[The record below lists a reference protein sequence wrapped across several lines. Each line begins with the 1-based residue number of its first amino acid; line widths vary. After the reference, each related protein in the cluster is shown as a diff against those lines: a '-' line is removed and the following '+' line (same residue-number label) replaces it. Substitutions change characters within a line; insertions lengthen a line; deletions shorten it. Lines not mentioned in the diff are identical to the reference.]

1 MYRLYSK
8 SYISLIC
15 AFLVIS
21 CTSQSTVKPTQLN
34 NGKHKHSENEVLAQD
49 RDFSEVSFLLS
60 DEFKSI
66 GLDPKFSYKT
76 IELLFTGDIMAHK
89 PNFLMKNYN
98 TIYDD
103 VRFII
108 QSSDLA
114 FANFE
119 TPVADGLPLSTYP
132 SFNVHTSYLQAAI
145 DAGFTIFSLANNHS
159 WDQGDEGIRQ
169 TLKAFSNQQG
179 IFYAGLKNSKSEPLK
194 PVMIKKNDWVIGF
207 LAITEILNH
216 HPSQV
221 GLVHYVAPTIE
232 ARTQFLAKIKNFRD
246 AYPCDI
252 LVLSL
257 HTNEPEYVIEVSG
270 KKKEWFMSLAEAGV
284 DIVWAQHPHVLQSWE
299 LVEVNREDQKQRVLF
314 MYSLGNLISGQ
325 RYFPDIEN
333 PSAIREYT
341 GDGIFMKV
349 RLKKNGES
357 SRFTS
362 IDLEPIPVTNYTD
375 PKLGAPVLR
384 SFSQKFIDDL
394 PFSLKKYYT
403 ERLRLLFSH
412 FPFLPSDETR
422 SILKGNE
429 TY

>member
-1 MYRLYSK
+1 
-8 SYISLIC
+8 
-15 AFLVIS
+15 
-21 CTSQSTVKPTQLN
+21 
-34 NGKHKHSENEVLAQD
+34 
-49 RDFSEVSFLLS
+49 
-60 DEFKSI
+60 
-66 GLDPKFSYKT
+66 
-76 IELLFTGDIMAHK
+76 
-89 PNFLMKNYN
+89 
-98 TIYDD
+98 
-103 VRFII
+103 
-108 QSSDLA
+108 
-114 FANFE
+114 
-119 TPVADGLPLSTYP
+119 
-132 SFNVHTSYLQAAI
+132 
-145 DAGFTIFSLANNHS
+145 
-159 WDQGDEGIRQ
+159 
-169 TLKAFSNQQG
+169 
-179 IFYAGLKNSKSEPLK
+179 
-194 PVMIKKNDWVIGF
+194 
-207 LAITEILNH
+207 
-216 HPSQV
+216 
-221 GLVHYVAPTIE
+221 
-232 ARTQFLAKIKNFRD
+232 
-246 AYPCDI
+246 
-252 LVLSL
+252 
-257 HTNEPEYVIEVSG
+257 
-270 KKKEWFMSLAEAGV
+270 MSLAEAGV

-394 PFSLKKYYT
+394 PSSLKKYYT